1 VHEPEPPPRATSS
14 PAARRS
20 AQPATTQTGDAAAPH
35 ALAVPGVE
43 LDRLSREIEA
53 RQARLDSIN
62 RQTVKPRTF
71 EKTP

>member
-1 VHEPEPPPRATSS
+1 MATNQ
-14 PAARRS
+14 ARTQQR
-20 AQPATTQTGDAAAPH
+20 QPATTQTGDAAAPH